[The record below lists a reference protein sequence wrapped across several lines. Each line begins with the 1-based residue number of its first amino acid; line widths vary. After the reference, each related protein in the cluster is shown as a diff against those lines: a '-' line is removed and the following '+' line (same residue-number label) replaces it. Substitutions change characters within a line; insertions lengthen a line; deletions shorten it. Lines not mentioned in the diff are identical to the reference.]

1 MSKKDS
7 AELAALAV
15 RAIEDLKGQDIVRLD
30 VRKLTDVTDYLVIAT
45 GTSSRHV
52 KSIADNVLEEMRKAG
67 ERPIGVEGADAGEW
81 ILADFGGVVVH
92 VMGAEPR
99 RFYAIDARNHRFSG
113 GGAAFSAAWLDAL
126 RWAASPA
133 WTRTGRPRPS
143 L

>member
-7 AELAALAV
+7 AELATLAV

-52 KSIADNVLEEMRKAG
+52 KSIADNVLDELRKAG
-67 ERPIGVEGADAGEW
+67 ERPIGVEGTETGEW

-92 VMGAEPR
+92 VRGAEPR
-99 RFYAIDARNHRFSG
+99 RFYAIEKLWSEM
-113 GGAAFSAAWLDAL
+113 
-126 RWAASPA
+126 PE
-133 WTRTGRPRPS
+133 TR
-143 L
+143 

>member
-1 MSKKDS
+1 MSRKDS

-15 RAIEDLKGQDIVRLD
+15 RAIEDLKGQEIVRLD

-52 KSIADNVLEEMRKAG
+52 KSIADNVLEELRKAG
-67 ERPIGVEGADAGEW
+67 ERPIGVEGTDAGEW

-99 RFYAIDARNHRFSG
+99 RFYAIEKLWSEM
-113 GGAAFSAAWLDAL
+113 
-126 RWAASPA
+126 PE
-133 WTRTGRPRPS
+133 TR
-143 L
+143 